1 MKALFLI
8 FHGFNP
14 ANGISKKIQYQVDAL
29 QACGVDTRLCYMREP
44 AGRKLRM
51 IDSEILRDYGTG
63 IKGKILK
70 RIEYSS
76 IVEYVRKEGID
87 LVYMRSDN
95 NANPFTL
102 HMVWQMRKN
111 HVKVVMEIPTYP
123 YDQEYIGF
131 SRKAT
136 LLIDKCFRHTLAKRL
151 SGVITFSDYQT
162 IFGSRTIQIS
172 NGIDF
177 KQIKLKK
184 HINDTSHEL
193 HLIGV
198 AEIHYWHGFDR
209 LVKGLVNY
217 YQANSGYNVY
227 FHIVGNFAAKREEN
241 DILPLIKK
249 YVADMGIGSLARHR
263 SGITHIKTLK
273 NREYAARGL
282 PFIYSEMD
290 SDFEGKP
297 YILKAKADESPIE
310 IPAILEFHRG
320 QTLSPCQIRESVLSL
335 SWESQMS
342 KVLSEIDIENKK

>member
-1 MKALFLI
+1 
-8 FHGFNP
+8 
-14 ANGISKKIQYQVDAL
+14 
-29 QACGVDTRLCYMREP
+29 
-44 AGRKLRM
+44 M

-249 YVADMGIGSLARHR
+249 YNLERYVILHGMRHGEELDELFEQADMGIGSLARHR

-290 SDFEGKP
+290 SDFEGES

>member
-1 MKALFLI
+1 
-8 FHGFNP
+8 
-14 ANGISKKIQYQVDAL
+14 
-29 QACGVDTRLCYMREP
+29 
-44 AGRKLRM
+44 M

-162 IFGSRTIQIS
+162 IFG
-172 NGIDF
+172 
-177 KQIKLKK
+177 
-184 HINDTSHEL
+184 
-193 HLIGV
+193 
-198 AEIHYWHGFDR
+198 
-209 LVKGLVNY
+209 
-217 YQANSGYNVY
+217 
-227 FHIVGNFAAKREEN
+227 
-241 DILPLIKK
+241 
-249 YVADMGIGSLARHR
+249 
-263 SGITHIKTLK
+263 
-273 NREYAARGL
+273 
-282 PFIYSEMD
+282 
-290 SDFEGKP
+290 
-297 YILKAKADESPIE
+297 
-310 IPAILEFHRG
+310 
-320 QTLSPCQIRESVLSL
+320 
-335 SWESQMS
+335 
-342 KVLSEIDIENKK
+342 